1 MRGGIRALQG
11 GGWPVARAG
20 VDGVAGRGALA
31 SAPQRPNHNTQ
42 PSRADLVRLD
52 LLLNGEPVDALARV
66 VARVDAARAG
76 RDLAAR
82 CAAAVGRQQFEVAVQ
97 AAADGRVVAR
107 ETVKAM
113 RKDVTAKCY
122 GGDVSRTKKLLKKQK
137 EGKARMRRL
146 GRVDVPADAFRA
158 LVQA

>member
-1 MRGGIRALQG
+1 M
-11 GGWPVARAG
+11 
-20 VDGVAGRGALA
+20 
-31 SAPQRPNHNTQ
+31 
-42 PSRADLVRLD
+42 RLD

-122 GGDVSRTKKLLKKQK
+122 GGDVSRKRKLLDKQK
-137 EGKARMRRL
+137 EGKKRMRQF
-146 GRVDVPADAFRA
+146 GRVEIPQEAFIAA
-158 LVQA
+158 LKMDS